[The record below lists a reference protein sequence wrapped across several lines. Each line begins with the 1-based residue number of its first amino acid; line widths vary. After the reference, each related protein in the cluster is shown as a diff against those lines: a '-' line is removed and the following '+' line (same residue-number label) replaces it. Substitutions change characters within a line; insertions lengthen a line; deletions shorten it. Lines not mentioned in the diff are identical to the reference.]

1 MPDIS
6 SEPLLN
12 AVLGIYQTSAIKAAV
27 ELDVFTAIGEGA
39 SDVGAIAKRTGAAER
54 GIQALAD
61 YLAVMG
67 FLDKADSRYRLA
79 PSTAVFLDRRSPAF
93 MGDIHRFLAAP
104 QILELVLADPAG
116 FVRNGGSIGL
126 ANIAANDPVW
136 VDFARYM
143 APMMALVAEGTAAHF
158 AEHPPAP
165 GRVLDIAAGHGLFG
179 IAFGR
184 HFPAA
189 EVTGLDWDNVLA
201 VARENAAAAGLGNR
215 YKTLAGSAF
224 DVAFDG
230 PYDVILVPNFLHH
243 FDEAACIGLLRK
255 ARGALASG
263 GRIAIVEF
271 VPAED
276 LVSPPM
282 PAMFAYLMLASTPAG
297 TAYPASALRRMLAEA
312 GFTPP
317 EITPL
322 PPSPQTL
329 LVASRGD

>member
-6 SEPLLN
+6 PEPLLN
-12 AVLGIYQTSAIKAAV
+12 AVLGYYRTSALKAAV
-27 ELDVFTAIGEGA
+27 ELDLFTAIGEGA
-39 SDVGAIAKRTGAAER
+39 KDVAAIARRTGAAER

-67 FLDKADSRYRLA
+67 FLDKAEGRYELA
-79 PSTAVFLDRRSPAF
+79 PSTAAFLDRRSPAF

-104 QILELVLADPAG
+104 QITELVLGDPAG

-126 ANIAANDPVW
+126 ANIAPNDPVW
-136 VDFARYM
+136 IDFARYM
-143 APMMALVAEGTAAHF
+143 APLMASVAEATAAHF
-158 AEHPPAP
+158 AERPPAP

-184 HFPAA
+184 RFPAA
-189 EVTGLDWDNVLA
+189 EVTALDWDNVLA
-201 VARENAAAAGLGNR
+201 VARENAAAAGLGDR
-215 YKTLAGSAF
+215 FRTMPGSAF

-230 PYDVILVPNFLHH
+230 PYDLILMPNFLHH
-243 FDEAACIGLLRK
+243 FDEATCIGLLRK
-255 ARGALASG
+255 ARGALAAG
-263 GRIAIVEF
+263 GRIAVVEF

-276 LVSPPM
+276 LISPPL

-297 TAYPASALRRMLAEA
+297 TAFPASALRRMLAEA
-312 GFTPP
+312 GFGPP

-329 LVASRGD
+329 LVASTV